1 MRIISYSLLLS
12 LLACNE
18 SVIEKQ
24 DNTAPTILI
33 GSHSPDAE
41 ILEGYIESF
50 RATVSDDDNEFSELT
65 VAWYVGDEIVCDWAS
80 VSPAG
85 GLRVIGAGQGRTA
98 AVGPS
103 RMSSMNSAENRWNGA
118 VNHRLDCNS
127 GMQ

>member
-1 MRIISYSLLLS
+1 MRIISYSLVLS

-50 RATVSDDDNEFSELT
+50 RANVSDDDNEFSRCFSPLLMRVLLVAMIAKRPELKVT
-65 VAWYVGDEIVCDWAS
+65 PSLPSILSRPDLVNGVIMFVAESLRKAS
-80 VSPAG
+80 TQ
-85 GLRVIGAGQGRTA
+85 RRKQR
-98 AVGPS
+98 
-103 RMSSMNSAENRWNGA
+103 
-118 VNHRLDCNS
+118 
-127 GMQ
+127 